1 MGGRMVIKV
10 FDEDTVIDEVV
21 GSIVINAKNFIGQER
36 CNFENDGV
44 FIPQLNNETDTPDG
58 LTEE

>member
-1 MGGRMVIKV
+1 MVIKV